1 MTQFRA
7 RNLHEPN
14 SISHQIQF
22 HTCLCFQVEDYI
34 RLRRPFLVNDLSS
47 QKTLWDRR
55 LVHFPPF
62 FVIPLP
68 RALRFIFAQ
77 VYSLLQQNDIP
88 VPFHVTM
95 SRDVCYPLKLQPIL
109 CIQMQPILFLTLNPK
124 PSHHSINPFVFM
136 YQTPPHSRRRTMPSS
151 SAASKYRNHLW
162 KRRENHFIPY
172 SNIADHFCSLSMAK
186 IMIFTCITP
195 AAPAAAASICFAKRA
210 MTAAG
215 VLC

>member
-7 RNLHEPN
+7 RNFHEPN
-14 SISHQIQF
+14 SISHVF
-22 HTCLCFQVEDYI
+22 VS
-34 RLRRPFLVNDLSS
+34 RLRTTFACAGPFSS
-47 QKTLWDRR
+47 TTFHLKKRCGTAAWFI
-55 LVHFPPF
+55 FPPF

-77 VYSLLQQNDIP
+77 VYALLQQNDIP

-109 CIQMQPILFLTLNPK
+109 CIQMQPILFLTLNPE
-124 PSHHSINPFVFM
+124 PSLHSINPFVFM

-151 SAASKYRNHLW
+151 SAASKFRNLLW

-172 SNIADHFCSLSMAK
+172 CNIADHFCSLSMAK

-195 AAPAAAASICFAKRA
+195 EAPAAAASICFAKRA